1 MATSSFI
8 PDGAQDALIIISS
21 IIYAFPLPKS
31 KKMGAFFAKAFA
43 AEGTPAAT
51 TVTMQSIDKLRD
63 EFIDEISKAKVN
75 PNGVSAAADRYAPQ
89 LHRIIQ
95 SIDASHDPVRLTQR
109 MQFQWTSALNQQAS
123 HDYKSQEVFIFEI
136 AMVLATKAL
145 AQINQAAATV
155 DPSVDKFADAANLL
169 KSAGSVFTAL
179 AHDFLPR
186 WKETPENAASRH
198 PETSEGVSMAL
209 IDMLSAQAQMM
220 FVAKGIL
227 AGMPKGVLA
236 KLAVTV
242 VEKFDKCV
250 SNFRARA
257 STHFVRLDA
266 DFVLY
271 LTFMP

>member
-1 MATSSFI
+1 
-8 PDGAQDALIIISS
+8 
-21 IIYAFPLPKS
+21 
-31 KKMGAFFAKAFA
+31 
-43 AEGTPAAT
+43 
-51 TVTMQSIDKLRD
+51 
-63 EFIDEISKAKVN
+63 
-75 PNGVSAAADRYAPQ
+75 
-89 LHRIIQ
+89 
-95 SIDASHDPVRLTQR
+95 
-109 MQFQWTSALNQQAS
+109 
-123 HDYKSQEVFIFEI
+123 
-136 AMVLATKAL
+136 
-145 AQINQAAATV
+145 
-155 DPSVDKFADAANLL
+155 
-169 KSAGSVFTAL
+169 
-179 AHDFLPR
+179 
-186 WKETPENAASRH
+186 
-198 PETSEGVSMAL
+198 MAL